1 MSISGSIVTYLILWW
16 MVLFMVLPWGVTRV
30 NPDVLLPGQDPASP
44 AKANMLKKLAATTV
58 ISLVLFGLVY
68 LVISSG
74 MISLRPEV

>member
-16 MVLFMVLPWGVTRV
+16 MVLFMVLPWGITRV
-30 NPDVLLPGQDPASP
+30 NPDQLLPGEDPASP

-74 MISLRPEV
+74 MISLRPEG